1 MSFNFPNHD
10 TESAPKDALP
20 ALTEAER
27 HFGMLPNLMRK
38 MATAPALLKG
48 YLALGELFEQTSFS
62 PAEQQVVLLSVS
74 RENRCDYCMGAH
86 SVLAD
91 MAGVPKAVTDEL
103 REGQPLP
110 DPRLEALRRF
120 TTAVVVARGWVDE
133 AEIAAFQEAGYDAQ
147 QVLEVVLGV
156 GMKTLSNYTNH
167 LAGTELDAPFQHRAW
182 QASEADD

>member
-1 MSFNFPNHD
+1 MQSRFPYHD
-10 TESAPKDALP
+10 TTSAPQEAVA

-27 HFGMLPNLMRK
+27 QFGMLPNLMRK

-62 PAEQQVVLLSVS
+62 PAEQQIVLLSVS
-74 RENRCDYCMGAH
+74 RENRCGYCMGAH

-91 MAGVPKAVTDEL
+91 MAKVPQEVTDAL
-103 REGQPLP
+103 RAGQPLP

-120 TTAVVVARGWVDE
+120 TTAVVEARGWVDE
-133 AEIAAFQEAGYDAQ
+133 SEVAAFQEAGYDAQ

-167 LAGTELDAPFQHRAW
+167 IAGTELDASFQHRAW
-182 QASEADD
+182 RASEAG

>member
-1 MSFNFPNHD
+1 MSFDFPDHD
-10 TESAPKDALP
+10 TESAPKDARP
-20 ALTEAER
+20 ALTDAER
-27 HFGMLPNLMRK
+27 RFGMLPNLMRK

-74 RENRCDYCMGAH
+74 RDNRCDYCMGAH

-91 MAGVPKAVTDEL
+91 MAGVPKAVTDAL
-103 REGQPLP
+103 RDGKSLP

-120 TTAVVVARGWVDE
+120 TTAVVEARGWVEE
-133 AEIAAFQEAGYDAQ
+133 AALAEFQEAGYDAQ

-167 LAGTELDAPFQHRAW
+167 LVGTELDASFQHRAW
-182 QASEADD
+182 QASEAG

>member
-1 MSFNFPNHD
+1 MSFNFPDHD
-10 TESAPKDALP
+10 PESAPKDALP
-20 ALTEAER
+20 ALTEAEH

-91 MAGVPKAVTDEL
+91 MAGVPKAVTEAL

-120 TTAVVVARGWVDE
+120 TTAVVAARGWVDE
-133 AEIAAFQEAGYDAQ
+133 AEVAAFQEAGYDAQ

>member
-1 MSFNFPNHD
+1 MQSLFPYHD
-10 TESAPKDALP
+10 TASAPQDAVA

-27 HFGMLPNLMRK
+27 QFGMLPNLMRK

-74 RENRCDYCMGAH
+74 RENRCGYCMGAH

-91 MAGVPKAVTDEL
+91 MADVPKAVTDAL
-103 REGQPLP
+103 RAGKPLP

-120 TTAVVVARGWVDE
+120 TTAVVEARGWVDE
-133 AEIAAFQEAGYDAQ
+133 PEVAAFQEAGYDVQ

-167 LAGTELDAPFQHRAW
+167 IAGTELDAPFQHRAW
-182 QASEADD
+182 RASEAG

>member
-1 MSFNFPNHD
+1 MQSRFPYHD
-10 TESAPKDALP
+10 TTSAPQDAVP

-27 HFGMLPNLMRK
+27 QFGMLPNLMRK

-91 MAGVPKAVTDEL
+91 MAGVPKAVTDAL
-103 REGQPLP
+103 RAGEPLP

-120 TTAVVVARGWVDE
+120 TTAVVAARGWVDE
-133 AEIAAFQEAGYDAQ
+133 AEVAAFQEAGYDAQ

-167 LAGTELDAPFQHRAW
+167 IAGTELDAPFQHRAW